1 MTINNNF
8 VAVPAQSKSLDTNTV
23 TTAVGVVHR
32 QVVSLAS
39 SDTTGTYLGFN
50 SDSAKAYLTNT
61 SLPLPTGAATSA
73 LQTTGNNSLSSIDSK
88 ITAVNTGAVVVS
100 SSVLPTGAAT
110 SALQTTGN
118 NSLSSIDGKTA
129 TLVSGRVP
137 VDPSGVT
144 SPVSF
149 TRLASG
155 TDSVTANIG
164 TTNGL
169 ALDIT
174 VDSLLKPSSTLS
186 AVSTITNTVT
196 VKADTQSGTWD
207 VTNVSGVVSLPTG
220 ASTAANQTTG
230 NSSLSSID
238 TKTPALVTG
247 RIPVDGSA
255 VTQPVSAVSLPL
267 PTGAA
272 TESTLSAL
280 SAKFSALGQ
289 NTMSASTPVVLS
301 SNHSDI
307 SVKNKSSSFSNIT
320 TTGTT
325 TIKSGAGIFRR
336 LVINTKGVSSN
347 TFTIYDNTAGSGTV
361 IATVDTVNS
370 TGSLE
375 YGLAFSTGL
384 TIVSAA
390 GTSANATVIYE

>member
-61 SLPLPTGAATSA
+61 SLPLPTGASTSA
-73 LQTTGNNSLSSIDSK
+73 LQTTGNSILSSIDSK

-100 SSVLPTGAAT
+100 SSVLPTGAST

-118 NSLSSIDGKTA
+118 SSLSSIDGKTA

-149 TRLASG
+149 TRLASA
-155 TDSVTANIG
+155 TDSVTVFQPTAANLNANVSG
-164 TTNGL
+164 TV
-169 ALDIT
+169 A
-174 VDSLLKPSSTLS
+174 
-186 AVSTITNTVT
+186 A
-196 VKADTQSGTWD
+196 TQSGTWD

-255 VTQPVSAVSLPL
+255 VTQPISAASLPL
-267 PTGAA
+267 PAGAA
-272 TESTLSAL
+272 TQATLS
-280 SAKFSALGQ
+280 SIDAKFSALGQ

-307 SVKNKSSSFSNIT
+307 VTKKSASSYAHLNS
-320 TTGTT
+320 TGTT
-325 TIKSGAGIFRR
+325 TIKSGAGILRR
-336 LVINTKGVSSN
+336 VVVNTRGGITN
-347 TFTIYDNTAGSGTV
+347 TLTIYDNTSGSGTV
-361 IATVDTVNS
+361 IAAIDTVNGVS
-370 TGSLE
+370 GNFE
-375 YGLAFSTGL
+375 YNVAFSTGL
-384 TIVSAA
+384 TVVNAT
-390 GTSANATVIYE
+390 GTSADITVIYE

>member
-50 SDSAKAYLTNT
+50 SDSAKVYLTNT
-61 SLPLPTGAATSA
+61 SLPLPTGASTSA
-73 LQTTGNNSLSSIDSK
+73 LQTAGNSILSSIDSK

-100 SSVLPTGAAT
+100 SSV
-110 SALQTTGN
+110 
-118 NSLSSIDGKTA
+118 
-129 TLVSGRVP
+129 
-137 VDPSGVT
+137 
-144 SPVSF
+144 
-149 TRLASG
+149 
-155 TDSVTANIG
+155 
-164 TTNGL
+164 
-169 ALDIT
+169 
-174 VDSLLKPSSTLS
+174 
-186 AVSTITNTVT
+186 
-196 VKADTQSGTWD
+196 
-207 VTNVSGVVSLPTG
+207 LPTG

-247 RIPVDGSA
+247 RVPVDGSA
-255 VTQPVSAVSLPL
+255 VTQPISAASLPL
-267 PTGAA
+267 PAGAA
-272 TESTLSAL
+272 TQATLS
-280 SAKFSALGQ
+280 SIDAKFSALGQ

-336 LVINTKGVSSN
+336 LVINTKGGSSN

-384 TIVSAA
+384 TIVSAS

>member
-50 SDSAKAYLTNT
+50 SDSAKVYLTNT
-61 SLPLPTGAATSA
+61 SLPLPTGASTSA
-73 LQTTGNNSLSSIDSK
+73 LQTAGNSILSSIDSK

-137 VDPSGVT
+137 VD
-144 SPVSF
+144 
-149 TRLASG
+149 
-155 TDSVTANIG
+155 
-164 TTNGL
+164 
-169 ALDIT
+169 
-174 VDSLLKPSSTLS
+174 
-186 AVSTITNTVT
+186 
-196 VKADTQSGTWD
+196 
-207 VTNVSGVVSLPTG
+207 
-220 ASTAANQTTG
+220 
-230 NSSLSSID
+230 
-238 TKTPALVTG
+238 
-247 RIPVDGSA
+247 GSA
-255 VTQPVSAVSLPL
+255 VTQPISAASLPL
-267 PTGAA
+267 PAGAA
-272 TESTLSAL
+272 TQATLS
-280 SAKFSALGQ
+280 SIDAKFSALGQ

-384 TIVSAA
+384 TIVSAS

>member
-50 SDSAKAYLTNT
+50 SDSAKVYLTNT
-61 SLPLPTGAATSA
+61 SLPLPTGASTSA
-73 LQTTGNNSLSSIDSK
+73 LQTTGNSILSSIDSK

-149 TRLASG
+149 TRLASA
-155 TDSVTANIG
+155 TDSVA
-164 TTNGL
+164 
-169 ALDIT
+169 A
-174 VDSLLKPSSTLS
+174 
-186 AVSTITNTVT
+186 
-196 VKADTQSGTWD
+196 TQSGTWD

-247 RIPVDGSA
+247 RVPVDGSA
-255 VTQPVSAVSLPL
+255 VTQPISAASLPL
-267 PTGAA
+267 PAGAA
-272 TESTLSAL
+272 TQATLS
-280 SAKFSALGQ
+280 SIDAKFSALGQ

-384 TIVSAA
+384 TIVSAS

>member
-8 VAVPAQSKSLDTNTV
+8 VAVPAQSKSLDTNTI
-23 TTAVGVVHR
+23 TTAAGVVHR

-50 SDSAKAYLTNT
+50 SDSAKVYLTNT
-61 SLPLPTGAATSA
+61 SLPLPTGASTSA
-73 LQTTGNNSLSSIDSK
+73 LQTAGNNSLSSIDSK

-137 VDPSGVT
+137 VD
-144 SPVSF
+144 
-149 TRLASG
+149 
-155 TDSVTANIG
+155 
-164 TTNGL
+164 
-169 ALDIT
+169 
-174 VDSLLKPSSTLS
+174 
-186 AVSTITNTVT
+186 
-196 VKADTQSGTWD
+196 
-207 VTNVSGVVSLPTG
+207 
-220 ASTAANQTTG
+220 
-230 NSSLSSID
+230 
-238 TKTPALVTG
+238 
-247 RIPVDGSA
+247 GSA
-255 VTQPVSAVSLPL
+255 VTQPISAASLPL
-267 PTGAA
+267 PAGAA
-272 TESTLSAL
+272 TQATLS
-280 SAKFSALGQ
+280 SIDAKFSALGQ

-307 SVKNKSSSFSNIT
+307 SVKNKSSSFSNIAA
-320 TTGTT
+320 TGTT
-325 TIKSGAGIFRR
+325 TVKSGAGIFRR
-336 LVINTKGVSSN
+336 LVINTKGGSSN

-370 TGSLE
+370 SGSLE

-384 TIVSAA
+384 TIVSAS

>member
-1 MTINNNF
+1 
-8 VAVPAQSKSLDTNTV
+8 
-23 TTAVGVVHR
+23 
-32 QVVSLAS
+32 
-39 SDTTGTYLGFN
+39 
-50 SDSAKAYLTNT
+50 
-61 SLPLPTGAATSA
+61 
-73 LQTTGNNSLSSIDSK
+73 
-88 ITAVNTGAVVVS
+88 
-100 SSVLPTGAAT
+100 
-110 SALQTTGN
+110 
-118 NSLSSIDGKTA
+118 
-129 TLVSGRVP
+129 VSG
-137 VDPSGVT
+137 
-144 SPVSF
+144 
-149 TRLASG
+149 
-155 TDSVTANIG
+155 
-164 TTNGL
+164 
-169 ALDIT
+169 T
-174 VDSLLKPSSTLS
+174 V
-186 AVSTITNTVT
+186 A
-196 VKADTQSGTWD
+196 ATQSGTWD

-247 RIPVDGSA
+247 RVPVDGSA
-255 VTQPVSAVSLPL
+255 VTQPISAASLPL
-267 PTGAA
+267 PAGAA
-272 TESTLSAL
+272 TQATLS
-280 SAKFSALGQ
+280 SIDAKFSALGQ

-384 TIVSAA
+384 TIVSAS

>member
-61 SLPLPTGAATSA
+61 SLPLPTGASTSE
-73 LQTTGNNSLSSIDSK
+73 LQTTGNSILSSINSK

-100 SSVLPTGAAT
+100 SSVLPTGAST

-149 TRLASG
+149 TRLASA
-155 TDSVTANIG
+155 TDSVA
-164 TTNGL
+164 
-169 ALDIT
+169 A
-174 VDSLLKPSSTLS
+174 
-186 AVSTITNTVT
+186 
-196 VKADTQSGTWD
+196 TQSGTWNI
-207 VTNVSGVVSLPTG
+207 TNVSGAVSLPTG

-247 RIPVDGSA
+247 RVPVDGSA
-255 VTQPVSAVSLPL
+255 VTQPISAASLPL
-267 PTGAA
+267 PAGAA
-272 TESTLSAL
+272 TQATLS
-280 SAKFSALGQ
+280 SIDAKFSTLGQ

-325 TIKSGAGIFRR
+325 TIKSGEGIFRR

-384 TIVSAA
+384 TIVSAS

>member
-50 SDSAKAYLTNT
+50 SDSAKVYLTNT

-100 SSVLPTGAAT
+100 SSVLPTDAST
-110 SALQTTGN
+110 SAL
-118 NSLSSIDGKTA
+118 
-129 TLVSGRVP
+129 
-137 VDPSGVT
+137 
-144 SPVSF
+144 
-149 TRLASG
+149 
-155 TDSVTANIG
+155 
-164 TTNGL
+164 
-169 ALDIT
+169 
-174 VDSLLKPSSTLS
+174 
-186 AVSTITNTVT
+186 
-196 VKADTQSGTWD
+196 
-207 VTNVSGVVSLPTG
+207 
-220 ASTAANQTTG
+220 QTTG

-255 VTQPVSAVSLPL
+255 VTQPISAASLPL
-267 PTGAA
+267 PAGAA
-272 TESTLSAL
+272 TQATLS
-280 SAKFSALGQ
+280 SIDAKFSELGQ

-384 TIVSAA
+384 TIVSAS

>member
-23 TTAVGVVHR
+23 TTAAGVVHR

-50 SDSAKAYLTNT
+50 SDSAKVYLTNT
-61 SLPLPTGAATSA
+61 SLPLPTGASTSA

-100 SSVLPTGAAT
+100 SSA
-110 SALQTTGN
+110 
-118 NSLSSIDGKTA
+118 
-129 TLVSGRVP
+129 
-137 VDPSGVT
+137 
-144 SPVSF
+144 
-149 TRLASG
+149 
-155 TDSVTANIG
+155 
-164 TTNGL
+164 
-169 ALDIT
+169 
-174 VDSLLKPSSTLS
+174 
-186 AVSTITNTVT
+186 
-196 VKADTQSGTWD
+196 
-207 VTNVSGVVSLPTG
+207 LPTG

-247 RIPVDGSA
+247 RVPVDGSA
-255 VTQPVSAVSLPL
+255 VTQPISAASLPL
-267 PTGAA
+267 PAGAA
-272 TESTLSAL
+272 TQATLS
-280 SAKFSALGQ
+280 SIDAKFSALGQ

-370 TGSLE
+370 TCSLE

-384 TIVSAA
+384 TIVSASGA
-390 GTSANATVIYE
+390 SANATVIYE

>member
-61 SLPLPTGAATSA
+61 SLPLPTGASTSA

-88 ITAVNTGAVVVS
+88 ITTVNTGAVVVS
-100 SSVLPTGAAT
+100 SSVLPTGAST

-118 NSLSSIDGKTA
+118 SSLSSIDGKTPA
-129 TLVSGRVP
+129 LVTGRVP

-149 TRLASG
+149 TRLASA
-155 TDSVTANIG
+155 TDSVA
-164 TTNGL
+164 
-169 ALDIT
+169 A
-174 VDSLLKPSSTLS
+174 
-186 AVSTITNTVT
+186 
-196 VKADTQSGTWD
+196 TQSGAWD

-255 VTQPVSAVSLPL
+255 VTQPISAASLPL
-267 PTGAA
+267 PAGAA
-272 TESTLSAL
+272 TQATLS
-280 SAKFSALGQ
+280 SIDAKFSALGQ

-384 TIVSAA
+384 TIVSAS

>member
-1 MTINNNF
+1 MSINNNF

-50 SDSAKAYLTNT
+50 SDSAKVYLTNT
-61 SLPLPTGAATSA
+61 SLPLPTGASTSA

-149 TRLASG
+149 TRLASA
-155 TDSVTANIG
+155 TDSVA
-164 TTNGL
+164 
-169 ALDIT
+169 A
-174 VDSLLKPSSTLS
+174 
-186 AVSTITNTVT
+186 
-196 VKADTQSGTWD
+196 TQSGTWD

-220 ASTAANQTTG
+220 ASSAANQTTG

-238 TKTPALVTG
+238 AKTPALVTG
-247 RIPVDGSA
+247 RVPVDGSA
-255 VTQPVSAVSLPL
+255 VTQPISAASLPL
-267 PTGAA
+267 PAGAA
-272 TESTLSAL
+272 TQATLS
-280 SAKFSALGQ
+280 SIDAKFSELGQ

>member
-23 TTAVGVVHR
+23 TTAAGVVHR

-50 SDSAKAYLTNT
+50 SDSAKVYLTNT
-61 SLPLPTGAATSA
+61 SLPLPTGASTSA

-100 SSVLPTGAAT
+100 SSVLPTGA
-110 SALQTTGN
+110 
-118 NSLSSIDGKTA
+118 
-129 TLVSGRVP
+129 
-137 VDPSGVT
+137 
-144 SPVSF
+144 
-149 TRLASG
+149 
-155 TDSVTANIG
+155 
-164 TTNGL
+164 
-169 ALDIT
+169 
-174 VDSLLKPSSTLS
+174 
-186 AVSTITNTVT
+186 
-196 VKADTQSGTWD
+196 
-207 VTNVSGVVSLPTG
+207 
-220 ASTAANQTTG
+220 STAANQTTG

-247 RIPVDGSA
+247 RVPVDGSA
-255 VTQPVSAVSLPL
+255 VTQPISAASLPL
-267 PTGAA
+267 PAGAA
-272 TESTLSAL
+272 TQATLS
-280 SAKFSALGQ
+280 SIDAKFSALGQ

-384 TIVSAA
+384 TIVSAS

>member
-23 TTAVGVVHR
+23 TTAAGVVHR

-50 SDSAKAYLTNT
+50 SDSAKVYLTNT
-61 SLPLPTGAATSA
+61 SLPLPTGASTSA
-73 LQTTGNNSLSSIDSK
+73 LQTTGNSSLSSIDSK

-100 SSVLPTGAAT
+100 SSV
-110 SALQTTGN
+110 
-118 NSLSSIDGKTA
+118 
-129 TLVSGRVP
+129 
-137 VDPSGVT
+137 
-144 SPVSF
+144 
-149 TRLASG
+149 
-155 TDSVTANIG
+155 
-164 TTNGL
+164 
-169 ALDIT
+169 
-174 VDSLLKPSSTLS
+174 
-186 AVSTITNTVT
+186 
-196 VKADTQSGTWD
+196 
-207 VTNVSGVVSLPTG
+207 LPTG

-247 RIPVDGSA
+247 RVPVDGSA
-255 VTQPVSAVSLPL
+255 VTQPISAASLPL

-272 TESTLSAL
+272 TQTTLSSL
-280 SAKFSALGQ
+280 DAKFSALGQ

-384 TIVSAA
+384 TIVSAS

>member
-39 SDTTGTYLGFN
+39 SDTTGTYLGFD
-50 SDSAKAYLTNT
+50 SDSAKVYLTNT

-149 TRLASG
+149 TRLASA
-155 TDSVTANIG
+155 TDSVA
-164 TTNGL
+164 
-169 ALDIT
+169 A
-174 VDSLLKPSSTLS
+174 
-186 AVSTITNTVT
+186 
-196 VKADTQSGTWD
+196 TQSGTWD

-220 ASTAANQTTG
+220 ASTSALQTTG

-247 RIPVDGSA
+247 RVPVDGSA
-255 VTQPVSAVSLPL
+255 VTQPISAASLPL
-267 PTGAA
+267 PAGAA
-272 TESTLSAL
+272 TQATLS
-280 SAKFSALGQ
+280 SIDAKFSTLGQ

-325 TIKSGAGIFRR
+325 TIKSGEGIFRR

>member
-50 SDSAKAYLTNT
+50 SDSAKVYLTNT
-61 SLPLPTGAATSA
+61 SLPLPTGASTSA

-100 SSVLPTGAAT
+100 SSVLPTGA
-110 SALQTTGN
+110 
-118 NSLSSIDGKTA
+118 
-129 TLVSGRVP
+129 
-137 VDPSGVT
+137 
-144 SPVSF
+144 
-149 TRLASG
+149 
-155 TDSVTANIG
+155 
-164 TTNGL
+164 
-169 ALDIT
+169 
-174 VDSLLKPSSTLS
+174 
-186 AVSTITNTVT
+186 
-196 VKADTQSGTWD
+196 
-207 VTNVSGVVSLPTG
+207 
-220 ASTAANQTTG
+220 STAANQTTG

-247 RIPVDGSA
+247 RVPVDGSA
-255 VTQPVSAVSLPL
+255 VTQPISAASLPL
-267 PTGAA
+267 PAGAA
-272 TESTLSAL
+272 TQATLS
-280 SAKFSALGQ
+280 SIDAKFSALGQ

-336 LVINTKGVSSN
+336 LVINTKGSASN

-361 IATVDTVNS
+361 IATIDTVNS

-384 TIVSAA
+384 TIVSAS

>member
-23 TTAVGVVHR
+23 TTAAGVVHR

-50 SDSAKAYLTNT
+50 SDSAKVYLTNT
-61 SLPLPTGAATSA
+61 SLPLPTGASTSA

-100 SSVLPTGAAT
+100 SSVLPTGASTA
-110 SALQTTGN
+110 ANQTTGN
-118 NSLSSIDGKTA
+118 SSLSSIDGKTA

-137 VDPSGVT
+137 VD
-144 SPVSF
+144 
-149 TRLASG
+149 
-155 TDSVTANIG
+155 
-164 TTNGL
+164 
-169 ALDIT
+169 
-174 VDSLLKPSSTLS
+174 
-186 AVSTITNTVT
+186 
-196 VKADTQSGTWD
+196 
-207 VTNVSGVVSLPTG
+207 
-220 ASTAANQTTG
+220 
-230 NSSLSSID
+230 
-238 TKTPALVTG
+238 
-247 RIPVDGSA
+247 GSA
-255 VTQPVSAVSLPL
+255 VTQPISAASLPL

-272 TESTLSAL
+272 TQATLSSL
-280 SAKFSALGQ
+280 DAKFSSLGQ
-289 NTMSASTPVVLS
+289 KTMTASVPVVLS

-307 SVKNKSSSFSNIT
+307 FVKNQSSSFSNIAA
-320 TTGTT
+320 TGTT
-325 TIKSGAGIFRR
+325 TVKSGAGIFRR
-336 LVINTKGVSSN
+336 LVINTKGGSSN

-370 TGSLE
+370 SGSLE

-384 TIVSAA
+384 TIVSAS

>member
-50 SDSAKAYLTNT
+50 SDSAKVYLTNT

-100 SSVLPTGAAT
+100 SSVLPTDAST

-149 TRLASG
+149 TRLASA
-155 TDSVTANIG
+155 TDSVA
-164 TTNGL
+164 
-169 ALDIT
+169 A
-174 VDSLLKPSSTLS
+174 
-186 AVSTITNTVT
+186 
-196 VKADTQSGTWD
+196 TQSGTWD

-255 VTQPVSAVSLPL
+255 VTQPISAASLPL
-267 PTGAA
+267 PAGAA
-272 TESTLSAL
+272 TQTTLS
-280 SAKFSALGQ
+280 SIDAKFSALGQ

>member
-1 MTINNNF
+1 M
-8 VAVPAQSKSLDTNTV
+8 
-23 TTAVGVVHR
+23 
-32 QVVSLAS
+32 
-39 SDTTGTYLGFN
+39 
-50 SDSAKAYLTNT
+50 
-61 SLPLPTGAATSA
+61 PTGAS
-73 LQTTGNNSLSSIDSK
+73 
-88 ITAVNTGAVVVS
+88 
-100 SSVLPTGAAT
+100 T

-149 TRLASG
+149 TRLASA
-155 TDSVTANIG
+155 TDSVA
-164 TTNGL
+164 
-169 ALDIT
+169 A
-174 VDSLLKPSSTLS
+174 
-186 AVSTITNTVT
+186 
-196 VKADTQSGTWD
+196 TQSGTWNI
-207 VTNVSGVVSLPTG
+207 TNVSGAVSLPTG

-247 RIPVDGSA
+247 RVPVDGSA
-255 VTQPVSAVSLPL
+255 VTQPISAASLPL
-267 PTGAA
+267 PAGAA
-272 TESTLSAL
+272 TQATLS
-280 SAKFSALGQ
+280 SIDAKFSTLGQ

-325 TIKSGAGIFRR
+325 TIKSGEGIFRR

-384 TIVSAA
+384 TIVSAS

>member
-23 TTAVGVVHR
+23 TTAAGVVHR

-39 SDTTGTYLGFN
+39 ADTTGTYLGFN
-50 SDSAKAYLTNT
+50 SDSAKVYLTNN

-100 SSVLPTGAAT
+100 SSVLPTDAST
-110 SALQTTGN
+110 SAL
-118 NSLSSIDGKTA
+118 
-129 TLVSGRVP
+129 
-137 VDPSGVT
+137 
-144 SPVSF
+144 
-149 TRLASG
+149 
-155 TDSVTANIG
+155 
-164 TTNGL
+164 
-169 ALDIT
+169 
-174 VDSLLKPSSTLS
+174 
-186 AVSTITNTVT
+186 
-196 VKADTQSGTWD
+196 
-207 VTNVSGVVSLPTG
+207 
-220 ASTAANQTTG
+220 QTTG

-255 VTQPVSAVSLPL
+255 VTQPISAASLPL
-267 PTGAA
+267 PAGAA
-272 TESTLSAL
+272 TEATLS
-280 SAKFSALGQ
+280 SIDAKFSALGQ

-370 TGSLE
+370 TGSFE

-384 TIVSAA
+384 TIVSAS